1 MLTISSTTLFTLVSC
16 VKLHHMTWRA
26 HGFNVPAGGKS
37 SGQRKL
43 DNDSN
48 NFERKRTDRFEVEA
62 ALGPIARARIGHDNG
77 GLPGTAAWCL
87 AGVSVQ
93 PEGGTEVTFDVPGS
107 AVWLE
112 VGPYL
117 STFQVAVKHL

>member
-1 MLTISSTTLFTLVSC
+1 MLSTTLLTLVSC
-16 VKLHHMTWRA
+16 VMSHHVTSRA
-26 HGFNVPAGGKS
+26 HGVTVPAGGNS

-62 ALGPIARARIGHDNG
+62 ALGPIARARIGHDNS

-93 PEGGTEVTFDVPGS
+93 PEAGAEVTFDVPGS
-107 AVWLE
+107 ALWLE
-112 VGPYL
+112 VGPWL
-117 STFQVAVKHL
+117 RTFQLALL